1 MTDCG
6 VTEFVVEGATLAWLE
21 TLAWQTAHGQNIA
34 PDMLGAEYR
43 DSGDVCGRSAAV
55 RHVVAEAYFRQT
67 AGEPTTECFL
77 NCRAIHE

>member
-43 DSGDVCGRSAAV
+43 DSGDVRGRSGCATRCGRSLFPA
-55 RHVVAEAYFRQT
+55 
-67 AGEPTTECFL
+67 
-77 NCRAIHE
+77 NCR